1 MKVSKKYLVRIIGS
15 LLVYWNKSRAK
26 ELEIENLE
34 FGLNFVDIC
43 WTGIRGKKQ
52 ESVFDE
58 ILNFA

>member
-43 WTGIRGKKQ
+43 WTGIRGKK
-52 ESVFDE
+52 
-58 ILNFA
+58 